1 MFNVFY
7 VYMGR
12 FKKNNNFLVK
22 VYRVNEK
29 NILVIFMELIKKLI
43 IIIIIFL

>member
-1 MFNVFY
+1 MCFMFIWVDL
-7 VYMGR
+7 
-12 FKKNNNFLVK
+12 KKNYNFLVK

-43 IIIIIFL
+43 IIIIIIFL

>member
-1 MFNVFY
+1 MCFMFIWVDL
-7 VYMGR
+7 
-12 FKKNNNFLVK
+12 KKINFLVK

>member
-1 MFNVFY
+1 MCFMFNWLDL
-7 VYMGR
+7 
-12 FKKNNNFLVK
+12 KKNNNFLVK

>member
-1 MFNVFY
+1 MCFMFIWVDL
-7 VYMGR
+7 
-12 FKKNNNFLVK
+12 KKNNNFLVK

-43 IIIIIFL
+43 MIIIIIFL

>member
-1 MFNVFY
+1 MCFMFIWVDL
-7 VYMGR
+7 
-12 FKKNNNFLVK
+12 KKNNNFLVK